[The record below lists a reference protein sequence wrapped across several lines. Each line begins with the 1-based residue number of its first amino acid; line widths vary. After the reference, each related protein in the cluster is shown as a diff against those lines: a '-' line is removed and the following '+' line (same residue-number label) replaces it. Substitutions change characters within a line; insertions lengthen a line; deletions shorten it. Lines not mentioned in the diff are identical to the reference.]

1 MLWALRGLS
10 TAVLFIGVLLLSDLP
25 LLGGMLTV
33 IGVLA
38 VPAWW
43 WWTSRREAAQP
54 APASQHSGTVYSR
67 QSQSRKPNLP
77 RHTNDLM
84 SQRSDDRAVV
94 PVRLVR

>member
-43 WWTSRREAAQP
+43 WWTSRREAAHP

-67 QSQSRKPNLP
+67 PAKP
-77 RHTNDLM
+77 
-84 SQRSDDRAVV
+84 V
-94 PVRLVR
+94 P